1 THFSEYLIMNKDT
14 IIGLV
19 LIFGI
24 FIGFSYWMAPS
35 QEVLLNQKRKSDSIY
50 LETKSRRDA
59 EIKAQ
64 ARDRAIAAAKEKEKV
79 RATGQKI
86 DSLSY
91 LRLTLKDELGAF
103 AVSAIGKDT
112 SYTIENDV
120 FKINIGSLG
129 GKINHV
135 ELKDYLTWDKKP
147 LVLMGKDSLRFGF
160 SFFSNNRVINTNKL
174 YFQPFQTDSKNSG
187 KEGIVVSGKDS
198 VQFGLRLFASATDST
213 FNPNKYI
220 EYIYTVKGNEYMIGY
235 QIKFVNMAEIIDPST
250 KFLVLNWNDNL
261 IRQEKS
267 LNMERINSGIYYKY
281 ADDKVDN
288 LSEAKDDEKNL
299 KNERIKWLSFK
310 QQFFTSTLI
319 AGQYFSDPKLKQ
331 VTLPGGKNY
340 LKSMDVEVGVPYT
353 PGENKPVFMTM
364 YFGPNKFYG
373 LKKYKLDLE
382 KQIPLGW
389 GFFLMAWINIYAVIP
404 VFTFFG
410 NFGWNYGIII
420 LILTILLKIILFPI
434 AFKTYKSSAKM
445 RVLKPDVDELSLKF
459 PKKEDAMKKQS
470 ATMELY
476 KKAGVNPMAGC
487 IPLLL
492 QMPILIA
499 MFRFFPSSIELR
511 QQAFLWADD
520 LSSYDSIWTF
530 PGGFSIPY
538 YGDHVSL
545 FALLMT
551 ISSVFY
557 TKLNDQMMG
566 SQQSQMP
573 GMKTMMYLMPVMF
586 LFWFNDYSSGLS
598 YYYLLANL
606 LTFAQI
612 YIIRSTI
619 DEKKLHAQIE
629 ANKKKTVKKSGFQKR
644 LEDMAKKRGY
654 PVKK

>member
-1 THFSEYLIMNKDT
+1 MNKNT

-24 FIGFSYWMAPS
+24 FIGYSYLVSPS
-35 QEVLLNQKRKSDSIY
+35 QDQLMEQKRKADSIY
-50 LETKSRRDA
+50 LVNQAKREA
-59 EIKAQ
+59 EIKNI
-64 ARDRAIAAAKEKEKV
+64 ARERAISVAREKEKV
-79 RATGQKI
+79 LASGNKL
-86 DSLSY
+86 DSVTV
-91 LRLTLKDELGAF
+91 LRLTMKDELGMF
-103 AVSAIGKDT
+103 ANSAVGKDT
-112 SYTIENDV
+112 SYTVENDL
-120 FKINIGSLG
+120 FKLNISSLG
-129 GKINHV
+129 GKV
-135 ELKDYLTWDKKP
+135 SKVVLKDYLTWDQRP
-147 LVLMGKDSLRFGF
+147 LELVSKDSLQFGF
-160 SFFSNNRVINTNKL
+160 TFFSNNRIINTNRL
-174 YFQPFQTDSKNSG
+174 YFMPFWPDDKNQGASPV
-187 KEGIVVSGKDS
+187 KVSGDDS
-198 VQFGLRLFASATDST
+198 VRFGMRLFMAATDTT
-213 FNPNKYI
+213 FDSGRYI
-220 EYIYTVKGNEYMIGY
+220 EYIYTVKGNEYMLKY
-235 QIKFVNMAEIIDPST
+235 SVKFVNMEDIVDPST
-250 KFLVLNWNDNL
+250 KYLVLNWNSNL
-261 IRQEKS
+261 LRQEKS
-267 LNMERINSGIYYKY
+267 LNMERMSTGLYYKY
-281 ADDKVDN
+281 AEDKVDN
-288 LSEAKDDEKNL
+288 LSESSDEDKDL
-299 KNERIKWLSFK
+299 KNERIKWISYK
-310 QQFFTSTLI
+310 QQFFTTTII
-319 AGQYFSDPKLKQ
+319 ADDYFSDPKLRI
-331 VTLPGGKNY
+331 VTLPGGNQY
-340 LKSMDVEVGVPYT
+340 LKTMASEVGIPFI
-353 PGENKPVFMTM
+353 PKENKTISLSM
-364 YFGPNKFYG
+364 YFGPNKYYG
-373 LKKYKLDLE
+373 LKKYHLDLE

-420 LILTILLKIILFPI
+420 LILTILLKILLFPI

-445 RVLKPDVDELSLKF
+445 RVLKPEIDELSAKF

-511 QQAFLWADD
+511 QQGFLWATD
-520 LSSYDSIWTF
+520 LSSYDSIYTF
-530 PGGFSIPY
+530 PGGFTIPY
-538 YGDHVSL
+538 YGDHISL

-551 ISSVFY
+551 ISSIFY

-566 SQQSQMP
+566 SQQTQMP

-612 YIIRSTI
+612 YIIRATI
-619 DEKKLHAQIE
+619 DEKKLHLQIE
-629 ANKKKTVKKSGFQKR
+629 ANKKKPVKKSGFQKR

>member
-1 THFSEYLIMNKDT
+1 MNKDT

-35 QEVLLNQKRKSDSIY
+35 QEVLLNQKRKADSIY
-50 LETKSRRDA
+50 IETKNRRDA

-64 ARDRAIAAAKEKEKV
+64 VRDRAIATAKEKEKV

-86 DSLSY
+86 DSLSF
-91 LRLTLKDELGAF
+91 LRLTLKGELGAF
-103 AVSAIGKDT
+103 AVSAVGKDT
-112 SYTIENDV
+112 SYIIENDV
-120 FKINIGSLG
+120 FKIKIGSLG

-174 YFQPFQTDSKNSG
+174 YFQPFLSENKNSG
-187 KEGIVVSGKDS
+187 KTGIVVSGKDS
-198 VQFGLRLFASATDST
+198 VQFGLRLYASATDST

-220 EYIYTVKGNEYMIGY
+220 EYVYTVKGNEYMIGY
-235 QIKFVNMAEIIDPST
+235 RIKFVNMAEIIDPST

-261 IRQEKS
+261 NRQEKS

-281 ADDKVDN
+281 TDDKVDY
-288 LSEAKDDEKNL
+288 LSEGKDEEKEL
-299 KNERIKWLSFK
+299 KNERLKWFSYK

-331 VTLPGGKNY
+331 VTLHGGKNY
-340 LKSMDVEVGVPYT
+340 LKTVEAEVGVPYI
-353 PGENKPVFMTM
+353 PSENNAITMSM